1 MYDCLTAICA
11 SRVNDN
17 LQGNAF
23 CTQHS
28 CEVKRVFLLCPC
40 EQNRHRQVRGAAVYV
55 PLSKELQIQHCYL
68 IINFKVLISKLSNPC
83 TPAVS
88 F

>member
-1 MYDCLTAICA
+1 MCNCLTAVYA
-11 SRVNDN
+11 LRANDN

-23 CTQHS
+23 CTQRGY
-28 CEVKRVFLLCPC
+28 EVKHLFLLCPR
-40 EQNRHRQVRGAAVYV
+40 EQTRHRQVCGAAVNV

-88 F
+88 L